1 MNVKWIL
8 QIFVCFFYFFSIGSF
23 ASLCFF
29 VNTCKSFFNL
39 CLIFI
44 SYWDIVDLQC
54 CVSSR
59 HFVLNREHCVSDYQ
73 FFLA

>member
-1 MNVKWIL
+1 MLSGYYKYLCVFF
-8 QIFVCFFYFFSIGSF
+8 IFLALDLLPVCVFLS
-23 ASLCFF
+23 
-29 VNTCKSFFNL
+29 NTCKSFFNL